1 VRLRN
6 PAYPQLSNL
15 LGELSTHH
23 PTIALIAARNETR
36 ISARDTPLL
45 RGTDPVNRINPFARR
60 PAALLATS
68 LAAVLLA
75 ACSRGGVGAGATAT
89 PSTAGTSSVQLK
101 VAQSN
106 LGMIL
111 TDASGRTLYAFM
123 KDTGDK
129 SACTDAKCVA
139 TWPALTVPSGQ
150 QASAGDGATAEWIH
164 SITRDDGST
173 QVSYGGHPLYYF
185 SGDKAAGDTNGEG
198 LLGQWFAVSGD
209 GQPVQAS
216 APASASPS
224 ASASASESAS
234 GGYGY

>member
-1 VRLRN
+1 
-6 PAYPQLSNL
+6 
-15 LGELSTHH
+15 
-23 PTIALIAARNETR
+23 
-36 ISARDTPLL
+36 
-45 RGTDPVNRINPFARR
+45 
-60 PAALLATS
+60 
-68 LAAVLLA
+68 
-75 ACSRGGVGAGATAT
+75 
-89 PSTAGTSSVQLK
+89 
-101 VAQSN
+101 
-106 LGMIL
+106 
-111 TDASGRTLYAFM
+111 M
-123 KDTGDK
+123 KDTGAK